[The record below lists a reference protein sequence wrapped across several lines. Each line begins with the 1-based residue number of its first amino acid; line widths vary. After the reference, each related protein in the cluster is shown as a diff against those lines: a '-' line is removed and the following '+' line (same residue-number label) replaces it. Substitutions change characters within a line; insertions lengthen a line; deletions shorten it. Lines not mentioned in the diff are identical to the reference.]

1 MAITEML
8 WLEVYVHSDTL
19 KMLRL
24 KTKCTKLITVE
35 IAAAGQQI
43 AEQVV
48 WIGREAT
55 LPEK

>member
-8 WLEVYVHSDTL
+8 WLEVYVHPDTL

-43 AEQVV
+43 EQVV
-48 WIGREAT
+48 WIGREAM

>member
-8 WLEVYVHSDTL
+8 WLEVYVHPDTL

-43 AEQVV
+43 EQVV
-48 WIGREAT
+48 WTGREAM